1 MPAVTHLYDLSFL
14 KIILN
19 IFFFSFLDSPCL
31 KNDKT
36 FVLGFVCLEI
46 YFLRFSGLG
55 QTDYLGRV
63 QNNKRHRL
71 FSLKPFDMDF
81 VDIGTKGFE
90 CWLHTITF
98 HYEVDLDWMLETNIR
113 DDIEI
118 HYSLY
123 WLQDIEYRI
132 LWQSVAEAE
141 KTRINQRYR
150 R

>member
-19 IFFFSFLDSPCL
+19 KFFFSFLDSPCL

-55 QTDYLGRV
+55 QTDYLGRI

-71 FSLKPFDMDF
+71 FSLEPFDMNMDMDF

-90 CWLHTITF
+90 C
-98 HYEVDLDWMLETNIR
+98 
-113 DDIEI
+113 
-118 HYSLY
+118 
-123 WLQDIEYRI
+123 
-132 LWQSVAEAE
+132 
-141 KTRINQRYR
+141 
-150 R
+150 

>member
-71 FSLKPFDMDF
+71 FSLEPFDMNM
-81 VDIGTKGFE
+81 DITLQEMDALLRAGDRSGQGKFS
-90 CWLHTITF
+90 LS
-98 HYEVDLDWMLETNIR
+98 DLG
-113 DDIEI
+113 
-118 HYSLY
+118 
-123 WLQDIEYRI
+123 
-132 LWQSVAEAE
+132 
-141 KTRINQRYR
+141 
-150 R
+150 